1 MAQINLTVNDA
12 DLPDVLNAFA
22 ETHGYDPAKHGTKA
36 AFAKATVARYIRGVV
51 REWRRD
57 AAIAAV
63 AVTDPDVA

>member
-12 DLPDVLNAFA
+12 DLPDVLNAIA

-36 AFAKATVARYIRGVV
+36 AFARATIARLIRGIV

-57 AAIAAV
+57 TAIAAIAV
-63 AVTDPDVA
+63 PDPDVA